1 MSGPAAVSG
10 TAIPRDAATAV
21 PALLLRAAALL
32 PENPHRTTPVPTPYA
47 HPTPRAIRVRRSPR

>member
-1 MSGPAAVSG
+1 MSGPTAVSG
-10 TAIPRDAATAV
+10 TAVPRDLATAAQ
-21 PALLLRAAALL
+21 ALLLPAATL